1 MSEASLAP
9 ATAELAGP
17 VWGGDGV
24 LTAPAPAKLN
34 RFLHITGRRADG
46 MHELQTLFQFLA
58 WGDRL
63 RFELLEAPRI
73 ERVAEV
79 PGVPAET
86 DLILRAARLL
96 AERTGYGGGMR
107 VAVDKHLPLGGGLG
121 GGSSD
126 AATTLLVLNRLW
138 GTGLGRAELAALGA
152 ELGADVPVFI
162 AGSAAW
168 AEGVGERLTPVPE
181 VAEPWFLVVWPRGVQ
196 VDTGRA
202 FRDPNLTRQHPL
214 VTIEDFSRGRCGND
228 FAAVVERQYPD
239 IARVR
244 EWLDRH
250 APTPGR
256 LTGSGAC
263 LFAVCTSRAEAVALR
278 SQVPEAWGAGVA
290 RGCNR
295 HPLADWAFPD
305 AAPA

>member
-1 MSEASLAP
+1 MTEVPPSPASGA
-9 ATAELAGP
+9 LAGP
-17 VWGGDGV
+17 VWAGDGQ

-34 RFLHITGRRADG
+34 LFLHITGRRADG

-63 RFELLEAPRI
+63 RFEVLEEGRF
-73 ERVAEV
+73 ERAAEV
-79 PGVPAET
+79 PGIPAES

-96 AERTGYGGGMR
+96 AARTGIAGGLR
-107 VAVDKHLPLGGGLG
+107 VGVDKQLPAGGGLG

-138 GTGLGRAELAALGA
+138 GTGLSRAELAALGA

-162 AGSAAW
+162 GGSAAW
-168 AEGVGERLTPVPE
+168 GEGVGERLTPV
-181 VAEPWFLVVWPRGVQ
+181 ADLDEPWYLVLWPRGVR
-196 VDTGRA
+196 VDTGEA
-202 FRDPNLTRQHPL
+202 FADPNLTRHHPL

-228 FAAVVERQYPD
+228 FTDVVERRHPD
-239 IARVR
+239 IAQVR

-263 LFAVCTSRAEAVALR
+263 LFAACRDRAEAVSLRAL
-278 SQVPEAWGAGVA
+278 VPEGWGAGVA

-295 HPLADWAFPD
+295 HPLADWAFPRM
-305 AAPA
+305 AEP